1 MPKILVIST
10 PTTEHDDAVTLE
22 ELVEPE
28 HFESPHHA
36 AQLIER
42 VGWAVSDA
50 KNVEDHHAAPPE
62 AQDQGVPSDVEDLW
76 NLTGPAMTQG
86 AVEGVRPRA

>member
-1 MPKILVIST
+1 MPKIMVISR

-22 ELVEPE
+22 EVVEPE

-42 VGWAVSDA
+42 VGWAVTDA
-50 KNVEDHHAAPPE
+50 KDAEDIGAPPHE
-62 AQDQGVPSDVEDLW
+62 EDL
-76 NLTGPAMTQG
+76 G
-86 AVEGVRPRA
+86 ASPDAEPCIT

>member
-1 MPKILVIST
+1 MPKIMVIST
-10 PTTEHDDAVTLE
+10 PTTKQVNAVTLE
-22 ELVEPE
+22 ETVEPE

-50 KNVEDHHAAPPE
+50 KNTEDHAAPPE
-62 AQDQGVPSDVEDLW
+62 AQEHEAPQDVEDLW

-86 AVEGVRPRA
+86 VSV

>member
-10 PTTEHDDAVTLE
+10 PTTEQHDAVTLE
-22 ELVEPE
+22 EVVEPE

-50 KNVEDHHAAPPE
+50 KNTEDHAAPPE
-62 AQDQGVPSDVEDLW
+62 AQEHEAPQDVEDLR

-86 AVEGVRPRA
+86 VSV